1 MKQFPL
7 FPRYFRWI
15 ALALILLPIALLF
28 ALKDFLSNY
37 HLQANSILF
46 NLFNLSLFIYFFT
59 RRKIDDEMFID
70 MRLKGMAGAILY
82 MIIGIFVTEIWSIV
96 DPERINNNGDAGRIF
111 QGLLFINLILELQYR
126 KLKRSL
132 DEE

>member
-15 ALALILLPIALLF
+15 ALALILLPIVLF
-28 ALKDFLSNY
+28 FVLKDFLSDY
-37 HLQANSILF
+37 RLQTETILF

-59 RRKIDDEMFID
+59 RREIDDEMFVD
-70 MRLKGMAGAILY
+70 MRLKGMAGGILF
-82 MIIGIFVTEIWSIV
+82 MIIGIFVTEIWSII

-111 QGLLFINLILELQYR
+111 QGLLFINLILETQYR

>member
-15 ALALILLPIALLF
+15 ALGLILLSIVLSF
-28 ALKDFLSNY
+28 ALQDLLGEY
-37 HLQANSILF
+37 RVQAKSISF
-46 NLFNLSLFIYFFT
+46 NLFNLSLFVYFFT
-59 RRKIDDEMFID
+59 RRKIDDEMFVE
-70 MRLKGMAGAILY
+70 MRLKGMAGGILF
-82 MIIGIFVTEIWSIV
+82 MIIGIFVTAIWDIV
-96 DPERINNNGDAGRIF
+96 DPEGIKDKGDAGRILE
-111 QGLLFINLILELQYR
+111 GMIFINLIFELQYR